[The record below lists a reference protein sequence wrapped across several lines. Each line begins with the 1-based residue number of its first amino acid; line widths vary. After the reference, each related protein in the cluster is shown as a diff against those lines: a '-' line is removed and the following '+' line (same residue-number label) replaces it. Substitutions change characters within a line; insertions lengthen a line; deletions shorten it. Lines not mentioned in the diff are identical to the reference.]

1 MQRNFQKSIA
11 TLGYDKSNS
20 LVFVSLAII
29 ILLRI
34 LFTGLMGLMPQDAYY
49 FFYSENLAL
58 SYFDHPPAVAYML
71 RFFTVIFGQNA
82 FAIKFADFTITA
94 LTILSFYSLSQHF
107 VKK

>member
-58 SYFDHPPAVAYML
+58 SYFDHLPAVAYIL
-71 RFFTVIFGQNA
+71 CFFFVFLISSRERCS
-82 FAIKFADFTITA
+82 
-94 LTILSFYSLSQHF
+94 LLSCRL
-107 VKK
+107 VEP